1 MADVVSIRHSYI
13 INFMK
18 FMADSML
25 GRLARWLRLLG
36 YDTLYYPRIED
47 PQLLKIARD
56 EDRILLTKD
65 TRLVRRRGMR
75 KYAGGNTYA
84 EADKTRITYFLLSE
98 NNPFEQLKTVIS
110 NLKLKDFSLMSRC
123 AVCNALIAGIPK
135 ENIKDL
141 VPEYVYQTS
150 GDFKQ
155 CEGCKKLYWEG
166 THPEK
171 FRKKLSEILATL

>member
-1 MADVVSIRHSYI
+1 
-13 INFMK
+13 MK
-18 FMADSML
+18 FIADSML

-47 PQLLKIARD
+47 TQLLKIARE

-65 TRLVRRRGMR
+65 THLVRRRGLR
-75 KYAGGNTYA
+75 KYAEYNTHA
-84 EADKTRITYFLLSE
+84 EADKTQITYFLLNE

-123 AVCNALIAGIPK
+123 AVCNALIAGITK
-135 ENIKDL
+135 ENVKDL
-141 VPEYVYQTS
+141 VPEYVFQTS
-150 GDFKQ
+150 EDFKQ
-155 CEGCKKLYWEG
+155 CQGCKKLYWEG

-171 FRKKLSEILATL
+171 FRKKLSEILGTA